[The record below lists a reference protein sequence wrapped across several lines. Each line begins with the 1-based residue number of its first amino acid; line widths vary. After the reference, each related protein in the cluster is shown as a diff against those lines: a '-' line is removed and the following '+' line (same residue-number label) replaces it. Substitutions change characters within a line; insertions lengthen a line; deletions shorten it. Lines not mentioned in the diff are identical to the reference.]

1 MSCEANTTRRR
12 FLSAP
17 SVVFA
22 STFVVLGWITGHS
35 IAYALVGFMPHNH
48 QEGHM
53 HGYLDVLKL
62 AGGCGLVLALSLAL
76 RTIFRYGSFGEWLH
90 EGGTAGTRKQVAMAT
105 GLPAAVFVLVEYLER
120 LAAGTGTVPS
130 VRLLLVGVLVQLF
143 VGLLC
148 LTLVRITF
156 SVAERLIHSVY
167 RRRFVWPLRRLAE
180 SPVEDVPF
188 VRSLCPLADSAAGRA
203 PPFSVS
209 SR

>member
-1 MSCEANTTRRR
+1 MRGRL
-12 FLSAP
+12 LSGP

-22 STFVVLGWITGHS
+22 STFVLLGWITGHS
-35 IAYALVGFMPHNH
+35 IAYALVGIMPHNH

-76 RTIFRYGSFGEWLH
+76 KTFFRYGSFGEWLH
-90 EGGTAGTRKQVAMAT
+90 KGGTAGTRKQVAMAT
-105 GLPAAVFVLVEYLER
+105 GLPAVVFVLAEYLER

-143 VGLLC
+143 VGLLS

-156 SVAERLIHSVY
+156 SVAERLIHSDY
-167 RRRFVWPLRRLAE
+167 RHRFVRRLRRSAE
-180 SPVEDVPF
+180 SPVEDAPF

-203 PPFSVS
+203 PPF
-209 SR
+209 